1 MSTTIDQKVVEM
13 RFDNRQFESNV
24 QTTMSTLDKLK
35 QKLNLNGAAKG
46 LNDINHAAKNVNMSG
61 LSGAV
66 ETVTAKFSAMQVIGI
81 TALTNITNS
90 AINAGKRIVSALT
103 IDPVRSGFQEYETQ
117 INAVQTILA
126 NTQKEGTTIKQ
137 VNAALDELNAYADKT
152 IYNFTEMTR
161 NIGTFTAAGVD
172 LKTSVSAIQGIANLA
187 AVSGST
193 SQQASVA
200 MYQLSQALSSG
211 TVRLMDWNS
220 VVNAGMG
227 GQVFQDALRK
237 TSEELQ
243 TGAEAAIKAKGSFR
257 ESLSTGWLTAEV
269 LTKTLRKFTTS
280 GANEYIAEFTG
291 LSQEAIEAEIKKTES
306 IEDETVAIDKA
317 AESIANMSG
326 KSKEEIK
333 QALQFAKT
341 AEDAATKVKTFTQL
355 WDVLKEAAQ
364 SGWAQ
369 TWRLIVGDF
378 EEAKG
383 LFTPLADF
391 LTNIIN
397 KMSDARNKVLEI
409 AMNSPFAEILEKIKQ
424 VTSATEKVVEATKDY
439 SDIVNRVINGEFG
452 HGQSRWDKLTE
463 MGYDWAKVQ
472 NLVNEQLG
480 NSVRHNESLDEAQ
493 KELNKTQAV
502 TIEQMAKMSRAD
514 LGRLGMNYLQ
524 INALKD
530 LQKQADRAGHSLSE
544 VIENPELLSGRNLL
558 INGFK
563 DIGNSLITI
572 FQSIRKAWVDIFNPS
587 STKEKAQKLYEL
599 LGAFKGFTSGILEK
613 VKANSDNLTRTFK
626 GLFAIIDII
635 TTFVGGG
642 FKMAF
647 KVVSRILE
655 AFDLNILDVTAS
667 IGDAIV
673 SFRDWLFENNS
684 FVESINSV
692 IDTIP
697 AAVERIKELVTA
709 FLELPAVSSAIEN
722 FKEIGWNIITGLL
735 NGLGDGLASVVNFVA
750 EIGSKIIEAICGV
763 LGIHSPSTVMYE
775 VGDNII
781 AGLVNGISDGS
792 SWLWEKIK
800 DIASGIIEFFK
811 NIDWDKVLTFGFAGV
826 LLVFSK
832 KLIDITEAL
841 TAPLEG
847 LGDLMSGAGA
857 AMSGFAKLEKGIAW
871 DFKAKAI
878 KKMAISIAI
887 LVGALIALTFFDPKE
902 LWNAVGIITALSLV
916 LVGLAW
922 AMNKIS
928 DASVSINKE
937 GLNIEGLKSGL
948 IGIATSLLMLAFVVK
963 LIGGMDA
970 DSAKQGFIGLT
981 ALMVEIGL
989 FMFAFAKLS
998 GYQGM
1003 AEADKVGKM
1012 FRKMAT
1018 AMLFMVVVIKLIS
1031 LMKPEEIL
1039 KGLVV
1044 IEAFVLV
1051 FAQLAIVNYMAGSA
1065 NETGKTMKKMAVA
1078 MMLMVGVVK
1087 LISLLKAEEILKGL
1101 VVMEAF
1107 VLLFAQFALVN
1118 RLSKSNNIIGE
1129 SSGFGKT
1136 ILAMSAAMLLMA
1148 LTAKII
1154 GGIPITKLAKG
1165 IVAVQLFAL
1174 IIIELVY
1181 AVKKAG
1187 SNPEKL
1193 AATIL
1198 AMSIAIGVLAAVSII
1213 LGLVDTV
1220 AMAKGIVAVG
1230 LLSYIA
1236 SGMIKATKDAKKCK
1250 KNLIV
1255 MTVAIGLLAA
1265 AVVGLSFIEPKK
1277 LAGATAAMSLLM
1289 VMFARMTKA
1298 AGSAQGSVKTL
1309 IALSAI
1315 VVALGGV
1322 LVALSML
1329 SPDASIKS
1337 ATSLSLL
1344 MLSLA
1349 ASMRIISKVGDS
1361 ATQSMPAVFAMS
1373 KVLVIIAVILGV
1385 LAAFKVGSTVEIA
1398 TSLSVLLLS
1407 LSASLVILGTV
1418 GPNAMAAIPA
1428 AFAMSKVLAIIA
1440 VILGLLAKLDVGPT
1454 LEIAASLSILLLSLS
1469 AACYV
1474 MAGAAAIATIAS
1486 AGLTPM
1492 MTLIVGMGVLMAAI
1506 AGLVTLIPDL
1516 ESFLSKALPILKL
1529 LGQGIGEFIGGIVYG
1544 IADAVLQILPAF
1556 GQALSDFMTS
1566 ASVFIEKAALID
1578 STVLEGIGY
1587 LSGAILALTAAN
1599 LISGIGQFLS
1609 LGQSFSDLGTQLSSF
1624 MIHAIPFILGA
1635 NMLDE
1640 GSLTGVKMLAETV
1653 LLLTAANVLDG
1664 ISKIIG
1670 NKQSLAEF
1678 GTTLIPFA
1686 HSIVRFSE
1694 IVSGNIDE
1702 ESANAAAN
1710 VGKILGELQKSLPR
1724 KGGWIQ
1730 DVIGEVETLDN
1741 FGAACEAFGESIA
1754 KFSKSVTGENAIDP
1768 EATSAAANAGKLL
1781 AELEKSLPRKGGWLQ
1796 DIVGE
1801 TDLAA
1806 FGDSCEAFGES
1817 IAKFS
1822 KSVTGENAI
1831 DVAATEAAAKAGT
1844 LMSELENS
1852 IPKQG
1857 GWVQDIMGEQDL
1869 KDFGGKIEA
1878 FGESMVNFSDKIGDG
1893 INTEAVSSAQNAGLM
1908 MAELDE
1914 AIPSD
1919 KWFDG
1924 KVPIDEFG
1932 EKIESFGES
1941 LVAYSDK
1948 VTGMDVGKTSSSIT
1962 QAYKLGDLA
1971 NKVVDLDTSGI
1982 SSFKK
1987 ITGIADAMKSYSDKI
2002 EGIDSSAVTS
2012 SVTDA
2017 VKLRGLVSEL
2027 KDLDTSGIDNF
2038 KVVEIGTAMKGY
2050 SDKVS
2055 SIDEGK
2061 VNASVLSALNL
2072 KNFIASLSGLQTG
2085 GVYSFKTALDT
2096 LATVQIDKFVE
2107 AFESAGPKVSSSGKK
2122 IVDFL
2127 TTGIT
2132 SGSPKAI
2139 KAATNI
2145 LNQLYKSFTSKASS
2159 FMMLGSMFMTKLAT
2173 GIMSK
2178 SASVG
2183 SAVST
2188 LLGAAVSRILG
2199 YYSNFYNSGT
2209 YVGTGLVRGILAKQR
2224 DAYNAGF
2231 KLGQKAIQGERDGQK
2246 SHSPSKLAIQSGE
2259 WIGEG
2264 LIIGMDSLAAKVYNT
2279 GYSLGDTAAK
2289 SISSTVAKIS
2299 DYVTNSVDSTPTI
2312 RPVLDLSDV
2321 ESGVGLLDGMFGND
2335 FSVGAVGRVNAIS
2348 SSMNGALQNGAND
2361 DLISA
2366 IKNLGKT
2373 LGGRTGD
2380 TYNVNGVTYD
2390 DGSNVSNAV
2399 ESLVRAVRIGKRV

>member
-1 MSTTIDQKVVEM
+1 MSTTVDQKVVEM

-81 TALTNITNS
+81 TALTNVTNS

-200 MYQLSQALSSG
+200 MYQLSQALASG
-211 TVRLMDWNS
+211 TVKLMDWNS

-243 TGAEAAIKAKGSFR
+243 TGAEAAIKAQGSFR
-257 ESLSTGWLTAEV
+257 ESLSTGWLTSEV
-269 LTKTLRKFTTS
+269 LTKTLKKFTTS

-306 IEDETVAIDKA
+306 IEDETIAIDKA

-409 AMNSPFAEILEKIKQ
+409 ALNSPFAKILEKIKQ

-480 NSVRHNESLDEAQ
+480 NSVRHNEGLDEAQ

-530 LQKQADRAGHSLSE
+530 LQKQADRAGYSLSE

-587 STKEKAQKLYEL
+587 STEEKAQKLYEL

-684 FVESINSV
+684 FVTSINSV
-692 IDTIP
+692 IDKIP

-709 FLELPAVSSAIEN
+709 FLELPAVSNAIDN

-775 VGDNII
+775 VGGNIVT
-781 AGLVNGISDGS
+781 GLVNGISDGS

-800 DIASGIIEFFK
+800 EIASGIIEFFK

-847 LGDLMSGAGA
+847 LGDLMSGAGE
-857 AMSGFAKLEKGIAW
+857 AMSGFAKLEKGIAM
-871 DFKAKAI
+871 DFKAKAF

-902 LWNAVGIITALSLV
+902 LWNAVLIIGALSAILV
-916 LVGLAW
+916 ALAF

-928 DASVSINKE
+928 DVSVSLKD
-937 GLNIEGLKSGL
+937 GKIEGLKSGL
-948 IGIATSLLMLAFVVK
+948 IGIAASLLMLAVVVK

-970 DSAKQGFIGLT
+970 DSAKKGFIGLT
-981 ALMVEIGL
+981 ALMVEMGL

-998 GYQGM
+998 GYQGI
-1003 AEADKVGKM
+1003 AEADKVGTM

-1018 AMLFMVVVIKLIS
+1018 AMLLMVVVVKLIS
-1031 LMKPEEIL
+1031 WLKPEEIL
-1039 KGLVV
+1039 KGLAV
-1044 IEAFVLV
+1044 IEAFVLI
-1051 FAQLAIVNYMAGSA
+1051 FGQLAIVNYMAGSA
-1065 NETGKTMKKMAVA
+1065 NTAGKTMKKMAVA

-1087 LISLLKAEEILKGL
+1087 LISLLKADEIVKGL
-1101 VVMEAF
+1101 AVIEMF
-1107 VLLFAQFALVN
+1107 VLIFAELALVN
-1118 RLSKSNNIIGE
+1118 RIA
-1129 SSGFGKT
+1129 GKDSAKMGGT
-1136 ILAMSAAMLLMA
+1136 ILAMSASMLMLA
-1148 LTAKII
+1148 FVAKIV
-1154 GGIPITKLAKG
+1154 GGIPVNKLAKG
-1165 IVAVQLFAL
+1165 IVAVQLFAVIIAEL
-1174 IIIELVY
+1174 IL
-1181 AVKKAG
+1181 AVRLAG
-1187 SNPEKL
+1187 DNPAKM
-1193 AATIL
+1193 AGTIL
-1198 AMSIAIGVLAAVSII
+1198 AMSIAIGLLAAVSII

-1220 AMAKGIVAVG
+1220 ALAKGIVAVG
-1230 LLSYIA
+1230 MLAAIM
-1236 SGMIKATKDAKKCK
+1236 SGMIIATRGANDCKA
-1250 KNLIV
+1250 NLIV
-1255 MTVAIGLLAA
+1255 MTVAIGLLVA
-1265 AVVGLSFIEPKK
+1265 AVVGLSFVEPKK

-1289 VMFARMTKA
+1289 GMFALMTKA
-1298 AGSAQGSVKTL
+1298 AGSAQGSVKTM
-1309 IALSAI
+1309 IALAAI
-1315 VVALGGV
+1315 VVVLGGV
-1322 LVALSML
+1322 VVAISLL
-1329 SPDASIKS
+1329 SPEAAIKS
-1337 ATSLSLL
+1337 TTA
-1344 MLSLA
+1344 
-1349 ASMRIISKVGDS
+1349 
-1361 ATQSMPAVFAMS
+1361 
-1373 KVLVIIAVILGV
+1373 
-1385 LAAFKVGSTVEIA
+1385 
-1398 TSLSVLLLS
+1398 
-1407 LSASLVILGTV
+1407 
-1418 GPNAMAAIPA
+1418 
-1428 AFAMSKVLAIIA
+1428 
-1440 VILGLLAKLDVGPT
+1440 
-1454 LEIAASLSILLLSLS
+1454 LSILLLS
-1469 AACYV
+1469 
-1474 MAGAAAIATIAS
+1474 MAGVVFILSKIDVKISSALKGVLSLALLAVPLLAFVGVLKLMDGVKNAMSNVLALVTLTGALTLLLIPLTVIGTFISSALSGVLSLTLMAVPLLAFVGILKLMEGIDGAMANVLALTMLLTTVGDVLFKISLVAPLAVVGVAAIAA
-1486 AGLTPM
+1486 LTGVM
-1492 MTLIVGMGVLMAAI
+1492 LAVGVLAVAI
-1506 AGLVTLIPDL
+1506 GALMEKFPSIQTFLDTGIPVLVQLAG
-1516 ESFLSKALPILKL
+1516 
-1529 LGQGIGEFIGGIVYG
+1529 GIGEMIGAFVAG
-1544 IADAVLQILPAF
+1544 IAEGILNILPAF
-1556 GQALSDFMTS
+1556 GQALSDFMTN
-1566 ASVFIEKAALID
+1566 ASIFIEKAALID

-1587 LSGAILALTAAN
+1587 LSGAILVLTAAN
-1599 LISGIGQFLS
+1599 LISGIGEFLS
-1609 LGQSFSDLGTQLSSF
+1609 FGQSFVDLGTHLSDF
-1624 MIHAIPFILGA
+1624 MTNASPFIEGVKS
-1635 NMLDE
+1635 LDE
-1640 GSLTGVKMLAETV
+1640 GTLAGINTLAETI
-1653 LLLTAANVLDG
+1653 LLLTASSVLDG

-1670 NKQSLAEF
+1670 QGTSLSEF
-1678 GTTLIPFA
+1678 GATLIPFA
-1686 HSIVRFSE
+1686 HSMVRFSE

-1730 DVIGEVETLDN
+1730 DVIGEVETLDS

-1878 FGESMVNFSDKIGDG
+1878 FGDSMVNFSDKIGDG

-1987 ITGIADAMKSYSDKI
+1987 VTGIADAMKSYSDKI

-2038 KVVEIGTAMKGY
+2038 KVTEIGAAMKEY

-2061 VNASVLSALNL
+2061 VNASVLAALNL

-2132 SGSPKAI
+2132 SGSPKVI

-2159 FMMLGSMFMTKLAT
+2159 FMTLGSMFMSKLAT

-2178 SASVG
+2178 SSSVG

-2209 YVGTGLVRGILAKQR
+2209 YVGTGLVRGILAKQT

-2348 SSMNGALQNGAND
+2348 SSMNGVLQNGAND